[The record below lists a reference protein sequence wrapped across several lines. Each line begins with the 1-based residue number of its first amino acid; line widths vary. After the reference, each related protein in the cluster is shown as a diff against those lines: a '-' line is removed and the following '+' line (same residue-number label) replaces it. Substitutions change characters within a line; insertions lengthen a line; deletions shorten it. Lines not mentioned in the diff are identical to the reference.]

1 MNIFIVMKT
10 LNYLWPIL
18 LCLGVG
24 VSGAFLQ
31 GTAILEWY
39 PGLQKPAI
47 TPPAIVFPVV
57 WTILY
62 VLMGLSLSLLID
74 RQPARWLVVVWG
86 GQLFCNFL
94 WTILFFT
101 CRSPLAGLVDILL
114 IDVLVFVY
122 LFKSYVVSRAASWLF
137 VPYALWLLLATYL
150 NAYIFFYNS

>member
-1 MNIFIVMKT
+1 M
-10 LNYLWPIL
+10 
-18 LCLGVG
+18 
-24 VSGAFLQ
+24 
-31 GTAILEWY
+31 
-39 PGLQKPAI
+39 QKPAI

-86 GQLFCNFL
+86 VQLFCNFL

-114 IDVLVFVY
+114 LDVLVFVY
-122 LFKSYVVSRAASWLF
+122 LFKSYAVSRAASWLF

-150 NAYIFFYNS
+150 NAYIFFYNT